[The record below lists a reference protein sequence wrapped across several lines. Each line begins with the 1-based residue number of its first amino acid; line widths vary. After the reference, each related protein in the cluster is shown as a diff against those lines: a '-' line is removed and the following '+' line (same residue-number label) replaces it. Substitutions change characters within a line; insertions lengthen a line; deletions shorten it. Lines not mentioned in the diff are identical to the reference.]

1 MFKLF
6 SLFSLIV
13 LLFTAC
19 VPAKKFN
26 ELSAKEKACSEELER
41 LRKSSVEF
49 EAMAKDLGTKYKL
62 AVNDVNSL
70 VGDTTS
76 LGNEVRVLTRDLEK
90 INTELSS
97 MQEAFD
103 KFKNLNA
110 KETAKLYAD
119 LELKNKELQKKED
132 DLLMLEAQLNSKEK
146 LLKEREARVKE
157 LEEIIRKK
165 DEAVRLLK
173 DKIAQAL
180 RGFENQGLTVEE
192 RNGRIYVSL
201 EAKLL
206 FGSVSTA
213 VGAEGQDAL
222 KKLGKVLETESELEI
237 VVEGHTDT
245 DKMSGSTHPTSN
257 WELSVLRAT
266 AVVEILLANSTMNP
280 KQIMAAG
287 RGEFH
292 PLDPS
297 NKAKNRRI
305 EVIISPNLNELF
317 EIISND

>member
-1 MFKLF
+1 MGKKIFF
-6 SLFSLIV
+6 FCFTV
-13 LLFTAC
+13 LLFGSC
-19 VPAKKFN
+19 VPAKKYN
-26 ELSAKEKACSEELER
+26 ELVSKEKACAEELDR
-41 LRKSSVEF
+41 LRKSSIEF
-49 EAMAKDLGTKYKL
+49 ESLAKDLSTKYKIAQGEIKEL
-62 AVNDVNSL
+62 TN
-70 VGDTTS
+70 DTTD
-76 LGNEVRVLTRDLEK
+76 LGKELRILTRDLNK
-90 INTELSS
+90 LNLELTSLE
-97 MQEAFD
+97 EAFD
-103 KFKNLNA
+103 KFKNLNS

-132 DLLMLEAQLNSKEK
+132 DLLMLEAKLTSKEK
-146 LLKEREARVKE
+146 LLKEREARVQE

-206 FGSVSTA
+206 FGSGSTTVS
-213 VGAEGQDAL
+213 GEGQDAL
-222 KKLGKVLETESELEI
+222 IKLGKVLESESELEI

-245 DKMSGSTHPTSN
+245 DKMSGSNHPKTN

-266 AVVEILLANSTMNP
+266 AVVELLLANSSMNP

-287 RGEFH
+287 RGEFY
-292 PLDPS
+292 PIDEA